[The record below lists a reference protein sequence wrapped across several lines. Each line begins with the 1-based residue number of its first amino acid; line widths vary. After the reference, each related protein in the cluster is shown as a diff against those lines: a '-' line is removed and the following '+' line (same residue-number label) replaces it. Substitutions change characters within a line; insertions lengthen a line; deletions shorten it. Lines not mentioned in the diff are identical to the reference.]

1 MAGKELLTDTGIKT
15 LTLKGDGFHA
25 DGGNLYLR
33 IRGSG
38 RSWVFR
44 FKIPKSAKWADPD
57 EGGKAIEIG
66 LGSYPAL
73 GIAAARK
80 KVASYREALAM
91 GEEDPRELHRRDNKE
106 LKTFETYAADYIAKA
121 KGGWKNK
128 KHIQQW
134 GNTLR
139 DYVYPTLGKKAAANI
154 KRDDIEAALRPL
166 WEAGKFETFSRV
178 RMRIEKVLKYAY
190 HELEI
195 DRTNPASWQ
204 DNLKIRFGDISPKR
218 AAKVAGKLKSHA
230 APDWRTCP
238 AIMANL
244 RAKPEV
250 MSALALRFSIL
261 AAARSTEVR
270 AMVWQE
276 VDLEAAVWRL
286 PADRAKN
293 EEAHAI
299 PLCEEALEVLKL
311 AKAKAGDSARVF
323 PGPSGKILS
332 DVAVTKQLDAAI
344 GYKHEPGGDRPATA
358 HGISRSSFRDWVAD
372 ATSFPD
378 KWAEAALNH
387 KNPNETEA
395 SYLRTKFFSQR
406 VQLMKAWGDFL
417 AGKDNVVELK
427 PTSKLA

>member
-1 MAGKELLTDTGIKT
+1 MAGQNLLTDTGIKT
-15 LTLKGDGFHA
+15 LTLKGNGFHA

-33 IRGSG
+33 IRGAG

-44 FKIPKSAKWADPD
+44 FKIPKAAKWADPD
-57 EGGKAIEIG
+57 ERGKPVEIG

-73 GIAAARK
+73 GVAAARK
-80 KVASYREALAM
+80 KVAGYREDLGM
-91 GEEDPRELHRRDNKE
+91 GIDPRKRAGLNDEN
-106 LKTFETYAADYIAKA
+106 LKTFEHYATKYLAKVKVGFKNA
-121 KGGWKNK
+121 KHK
-128 KHIQQW
+128 QQW
-134 GNTLR
+134 ANTLR

-190 HELEI
+190 HDLKI
-195 DRTNPASWQ
+195 DRTNPACWEG
-204 DNLKIRFGDISPKR
+204 NLKISFGDISPKR
-218 AAKVAGKLKSHA
+218 AAKLAGKLKPHA
-230 APDWRTCP
+230 APKWQDCP

-261 AAARSTEVR
+261 TAARSTEVR
-270 AMVWQE
+270 QMVWS
-276 VDLEAAVWRL
+276 EADTEGAVWRL
-286 PADRAKN
+286 EAHRVKN
-293 EEAHAI
+293 EEAHAV
-299 PLCEEALEVLKL
+299 PLNEEALEVLKL
-311 AKAKAGDSARVF
+311 AKAKAGNSDRVF
-323 PGPSGKILS
+323 PGPNGKALS

-344 GYKHEPGGDRPATA
+344 GYKHEPGQQRPATA

-395 SYLRTKFFSQR
+395 SYLRTKFFTQR
-406 VQLMKAWGDFL
+406 IQLMKAWGDFL
-417 AGKDNVVELK
+417 AGKDNVFELK

>member
-1 MAGKELLTDTGIKT
+1 MAGIEQLTDTKIRS
-15 LTLKGDGFHA
+15 LTLKGNGFHA

-38 RSWVFR
+38 RTWVFR
-44 FKIPKSAKWADPD
+44 FKVRLKAEWASAD
-57 EGGKAIEIG
+57 EFGKAIEIG
-66 LGSYPAL
+66 LGTYPAL
-73 GIAAARK
+73 SLAAARL
-80 KVASYREALAM
+80 KVAPYREALAS
-91 GEEDPRELHRRDNKE
+91 GTDPREVGKSDEKAQR
-106 LKTFETYAADYIAKA
+106 TFEHYATAYIANA

-139 DYVYPTLGKKAAANI
+139 DWVYPTLGKKAARNI
-154 KRDDIEAALRPL
+154 KRDDVEAALRPL

-178 RMRIEKVLKYAY
+178 RMRIEKILAYAY
-190 HELEI
+190 HDLEI
-195 DRTNPASWQ
+195 DRANPARWQ

-261 AAARSTEVR
+261 TAARSTEVR
-270 AMVWQE
+270 AMVWDE
-276 VDLEAAVWRL
+276 VDTEGAVWRL
-286 PADRAKN
+286 PADRVKN

-299 PLCEEALEVLKL
+299 PLNEEALEVLKL
-311 AKAKAGDSARVF
+311 AKAKAGESERVF
-323 PGPSGKILS
+323 PGPNGGLLS

-358 HGISRSSFRDWVAD
+358 HGIARSSFRDWCAD
-372 ATSFPD
+372 ATTFPD

-395 SYLRTKFFSQR
+395 SYLRTKFFQQR
-406 VQLMKAWGDFL
+406 IQLMKAWGEFL
-417 AGKDNVVELK
+417 AGKDNVIELK